1 MGEHLA
7 QQLNQ
12 WSLWAHPHPDK
23 CPCGGSGWLLSDYDT
38 WHECGL
44 HRHGAPHPE
53 DEDAEHNPERMLRVY
68 RDAYRTFMRRSGVA
82 PKDFRRYC
90 VAHLRREPSSPKE
103 WVDAAEAVFLNHTAS
118 YF

>member
-1 MGEHLA
+1 MAEHPA
-7 QQLNQ
+7 QQLRQ

-44 HRHGAPHPE
+44 HSHGAPHPE
-53 DEDAEHNPERMLRVY
+53 DEDAERDPERMLRVY
-68 RDAYRTFMRRSGVA
+68 RDAYRTFMKRSGVA

-103 WVDAAEAVFLNHTAS
+103 WVDAAERVFLNHTAS